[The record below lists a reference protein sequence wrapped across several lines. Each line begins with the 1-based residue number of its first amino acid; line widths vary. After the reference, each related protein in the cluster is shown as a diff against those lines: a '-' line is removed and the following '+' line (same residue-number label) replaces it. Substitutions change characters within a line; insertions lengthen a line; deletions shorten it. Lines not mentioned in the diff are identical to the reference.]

1 MNVIPFLDKLQ
12 RTFPKD
18 AHEDIYV
25 LYLFWDDTVRLAL
38 EVDPTNT
45 AVAELIPE
53 FWNLFDVDGPMQ
65 QDELWNRIEHIR
77 EPLLLTLNLEQL
89 SPDEEKMLNDLNE
102 VAYEAAVERPS
113 TKQEVTDRQNRKP
126 VP

>member
-1 MNVIPFLDKLQ
+1 MNVIPFLDALR
-12 RTFPKD
+12 RTFPEDKY
-18 AHEDIYV
+18 EDIYV
-25 LYLFWDDTVRLAL
+25 LYLFWNDTVQLAL

-45 AVAELIPE
+45 TVAKLIPE
-53 FWNLFDVDGPMQ
+53 FWNLFDVDGPAQ
-65 QDELWNRIEHIR
+65 VDELWHRIKHIR
-77 EPLLLTLNLEQL
+77 EPLLLALHLEQL
-89 SPDEEKMLNDLNE
+89 SPDEESMVNDLNE